1 MDNQE
6 YFFHIMDTRKTII
19 KYEDFIPPIEDIKRI
34 INSAR
39 LATSAINAQ
48 NWKFI
53 AIYNKDVKQKMA
65 QGVLDTYEKI
75 LSNLSDDELKQNV
88 ERYKGHSTFFQNAPV
103 VIACIMTKAPS
114 FLDGVLESS
123 GFECA
128 KIKLMRPDSQ
138 LLSMGGAVENMSLA
152 AHALGLGSCWMVAPI
167 IAQDIFREILQL
179 DKDDKIVSL
188 LTIGKPCVS
197 DNRAVK
203 KPLEDVMT
211 VIE

>member
-6 YFFHIMDTRKTII
+6 YFFHIMDTRKTIR

-39 LATSAINAQ
+39 LAPSAINAQ

-123 GFECA
+123 GLSVR
-128 KIKLMRPDSQ
+128 KL
-138 LLSMGGAVENMSLA
+138 N
-152 AHALGLGSCWMVAPI
+152 
-167 IAQDIFREILQL
+167 
-179 DKDDKIVSL
+179 
-188 LTIGKPCVS
+188 
-197 DNRAVK
+197 
-203 KPLEDVMT
+203 
-211 VIE
+211 